1 MSASPSSQNAPV
13 GSELATVRDE
23 LKPLVTRIGL
33 LCAAG
38 SALELLPMLYMFQ
51 VYDRVVNSR
60 DVTTLVL
67 LSLLLLLG
75 LAAAEF
81 LDYLGHGLQKAA
93 AGHLDRRLS
102 LRVTEAS
109 FQATLNRSPPQANA
123 ALPDLRT
130 LREFLLS
137 PTIETIVEVP
147 TAIPFLIILWVMDPW
162 LLLAALVGLGLTT
175 VLTFNTERRIH
186 PTLTEARGLA
196 DYSQRYFSSNVQ
208 FPGAMAAMGMEPAI
222 RKRWTEHQWKFL
234 KQQALASESA
244 ARSSAVSRL
253 VGLTQSSAL
262 MGIGAWLF
270 IHFNL
275 GNGGL
280 VIMASMLGARA
291 LAPLSKLVS
300 SWKSVVG
307 ARDAYARL
315 DGFLAACPAP
325 AKNMPLPAPTG
336 VLAVESLTAAAPGTN
351 VPILRG
357 LSFRLAAGETL
368 AVIGPSGSGKSSLL
382 RLLVGAWR
390 PAAGSVR
397 LDGVEVSQWDKAELG
412 PHVGYLSQ
420 EIELFEGSIADNISR
435 FAPDSPE
442 RQVGVEV
449 AVAAAGLSG
458 FIKEL
463 PDGLA
468 TRVGP
473 AGTFLSGGQ
482 RQKVGLARALYGN
495 PALVVLDEPNSSL
508 DQEGERALSETL
520 RGVKAAGKTLVLV
533 SHRTSLLQLAD
544 KVLVLVE
551 GQARLFGPRDE
562 VMSALAGNP
571 PAAAARG
578 VR

>member
-1 MSASPSSQNAPV
+1 MAAPASQKSQLP
-13 GSELATVRDE
+13 SELDAVRNE
-23 LKPLVTRIGL
+23 IRPLVTRIGM
-33 LCAAG
+33 LCSAG
-38 SALELLPMLYMFQ
+38 SLLELLPMLYMFQ

-60 DVTTLVL
+60 DVWTLVL
-67 LSLLLLLG
+67 LSLALLLG
-75 LAAAEF
+75 LAAAEY
-81 LDYLGHGLQKAA
+81 LDYLRSRLQLAA
-93 AGHLDRRLS
+93 AAHLDRRLS

-109 FQATLNRSPPQANA
+109 FQATLDRSPPQANL
-123 ALPDLRT
+123 ALPDLRA
-130 LREFLLS
+130 LRDFLLS
-137 PTIETIVEVP
+137 PTVETIVEVP
-147 TAIPFLIILWVMDPW
+147 TAIPFLLILWVMDPW
-162 LLLAALVGLGLTT
+162 LLLAALVGLLLTT
-175 VLTFNTERRIH
+175 MLTLGTEKRIH

-196 DYSQRYFSSNVQ
+196 EYSQRYFSSNVQ

-222 RKRWTEHQWKFL
+222 RKRWSEHQWKFL
-234 KQQALASESA
+234 QQQARASESA
-244 ARSSAVSRL
+244 AISSAGSRL
-253 VGLTQSSAL
+253 VGLVQSSAL
-262 MGIGAWLF
+262 MGLGCWLF
-270 IHFNL
+270 IHYDL
-275 GNGGL
+275 TNGGL

-291 LAPLSKLVS
+291 LAPLTKLVS

-315 DGFLAACPAP
+315 DAFLAACPASP
-325 AKNMPLPAPTG
+325 PNMPLPAPTG
-336 VLAVESLTAAAPGTN
+336 VLAVENLTATAPGAN
-351 VPILRG
+351 YPILRG

-368 AVIGPSGSGKSSLL
+368 AIIGPSGSGKSSLL

-397 LDGVEVSQWDKAELG
+397 LDGVEVSQWNKAELG
-412 PHVGYLSQ
+412 PHLGYLSQ
-420 EIELFEGSIADNISR
+420 EIELFEGTIADNISR

-442 RQVGVEV
+442 RRVGVEV
-449 AVAAAGLSG
+449 AATAAGLG
-458 FIKEL
+458 AFIKEL
-463 PDGLA
+463 PEGLA

-473 AGTFLSGGQ
+473 AGMFLSGGQ

-508 DQEGERALSETL
+508 DQEGERALNETL

-571 PAAAARG
+571 PAAGARNA
-578 VR
+578 R